1 MELYEWEERFTEFI
15 NLLSI
20 MRDKKIAD
28 ISSMHAPI
36 DENFPFAFPL
46 RYGPIQ
52 LVNLRSPQG
61 IHEPVHIAN
70 QHMVYGVYCSI
81 PEP

>member
-20 MRDKKIAD
+20 MRDKKITNM
-28 ISSMHAPI
+28 SSMHAPI
-36 DENFPFAFPL
+36 DENFPFAFPV

-52 LVNLRSPQG
+52 SPQG

-81 PEP
+81 PEPLLFRV

>member
-1 MELYEWEERFTEFI
+1 
-15 NLLSI
+15 

-52 LVNLRSPQG
+52 
-61 IHEPVHIAN
+61 
-70 QHMVYGVYCSI
+70 
-81 PEP
+81 